1 MSQLSFTSH
10 QVQPT
15 SQPPSRMKYA
25 AWPVK
30 APSPWMVWKASI
42 TGSKVPDSWR
52 VLSDCVHVCKLR
64 KVGTKKAHAG
74 PEFKKPMDHMSGWDR
89 KGSVILDVPEGDH
102 PKVARPA
109 LALWI
114 FTP

>member
-1 MSQLSFTSH
+1 
-10 QVQPT
+10 
-15 SQPPSRMKYA
+15 
-25 AWPVK
+25 
-30 APSPWMVWKASI
+30 
-42 TGSKVPDSWR
+42 
-52 VLSDCVHVCKLR
+52 VCKLR